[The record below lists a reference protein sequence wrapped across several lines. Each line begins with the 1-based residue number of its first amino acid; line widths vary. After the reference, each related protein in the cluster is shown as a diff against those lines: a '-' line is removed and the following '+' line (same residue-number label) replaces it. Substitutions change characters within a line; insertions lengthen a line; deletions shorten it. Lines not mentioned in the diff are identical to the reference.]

1 MTHSD
6 LGWWE
11 TSRKRCWTK
20 NGKSLFSC
28 ICTTLSLVFMR
39 KGGLSRKKIWACSA
53 DHWVCLLSGHKKSVP
68 INFKPDDRKQKLR
81 TLEAYSQPQLQ
92 SVPSTVTLPLSP
104 TSRDSFGI
112 LCSFAAAMAFL
123 DVMLSAL
130 SVSLVTILDLWIK
143 NHLYFTF
150 SKLGF
155 RNSAASYQSALLGT

>member
-1 MTHSD
+1 M
-6 LGWWE
+6 
-11 TSRKRCWTK
+11 
-20 NGKSLFSC
+20 
-28 ICTTLSLVFMR
+28 
-39 KGGLSRKKIWACSA
+39 
-53 DHWVCLLSGHKKSVP
+53 LSGHKKSVP

-130 SVSLVTILDLWIK
+130 SVSLVTILDL
-143 NHLYFTF
+143 
-150 SKLGF
+150 
-155 RNSAASYQSALLGT
+155 